1 MIKLFDIL
9 NEGVYDPGIF
19 KSVFTAGGPG
29 SGKSYTA
36 STLFGMPEKRPFV
49 SAKGL
54 KGVNSD
60 QAFESLLSKMGLPK
74 DLRNLSQAKVK
85 QYAKVRDKAKVLTK
99 KRMQMF
105 INSKLGMLIDGT
117 GKNYNKIAKMKKQLQ
132 DEGYDCYMVFVNTD
146 LEVALKRNAKRD
158 RKVPE
163 DIVKKAWQEVNQNL
177 GKYQSLFGGSNMLI
191 VDNSEYK
198 EFEDKVKSKAMQFVN
213 RPIQNHIAKKWI
225 KKELEVRKWLGALK

>member
-1 MIKLFDIL
+1 MIKLQDIL

-19 KSVFTAGGPG
+19 KAVFTAGAPG

-36 STLFGMPEKRPFV
+36 SELFGMPEKMPYV

-60 QAFESLLSKMGLPK
+60 SAFEAYLDNAKLSHDVRSLNPEDYEKAM
-74 DLRNLSQAKVK
+74 DLRNQAKRVT
-85 QYAKVRDKAKVLTK
+85 A
-99 KRMQMF
+99 KRMHQY

-117 GKNYNKIAKMKKQLQ
+117 GKNYDKISNMKRQLQ
-132 DEGYDCYMVFVNTD
+132 KQGYDCYMIFVNTS
-146 LEVALKRNAKRD
+146 LKVALERNSKRS

-163 DIVKKAWQEVNQNL
+163 DVVRKGHAAVSNNMGRFQ
-177 GKYQSLFGGSNMLI
+177 GLFGGSNMLI

-198 EFEDKVKSKAMQFVN
+198 DFEGHVVKAANKFITKPIRNKV
-213 RPIQNHIAKKWI
+213 AKKWI
-225 KKELEVRKWLGALK
+225 AKEMELKKS